1 MEKLNLIY
9 LRQSGLMIEPIIKL
23 FSCPLFSPRPI
34 KHPRG
39 LITLYLMG
47 GIQNTNINT
56 ACTSHGQDTIVFW
69 ITKRYNFSLLN
80 LKQISSTCFPSLNVI
95 QGRILNCF
103 WKTNGVRSKLD
114 IPLNRRI
121 SCTTHYMKVK
131 LKQRLLRWRPNAT
144 TNPLFS
150 EHCSL
155 AWADIIQWRFNRR
168 TIERKY
174 STMV

>member
-1 MEKLNLIY
+1 
-9 LRQSGLMIEPIIKL
+9 MIEPIIKL
-23 FSCPLFSPRPI
+23 FSCPLFSPLPI

-56 ACTSHGQDTIVFW
+56 AYTSHGQDNIVFW
-69 ITKRYNFSLLN
+69 ITKRYNIFFSN

-95 QGRILNCF
+95 QGGILNCF

-114 IPLNRRI
+114 ISLNRRI

-131 LKQRLLRWRPNAT
+131 LKQRLLRWRQTPCSVNIAHWPQQT
-144 TNPLFS
+144 LFNGGLIGGQLR
-150 EHCSL
+150 EN
-155 AWADIIQWRFNRR
+155 IQRC
-168 TIERKY
+168 IA
-174 STMV
+174 MV

>member
-1 MEKLNLIY
+1 
-9 LRQSGLMIEPIIKL
+9 MIEPIIKL
-23 FSCPLFSPRPI
+23 FSCPLFSPLPI

-56 ACTSHGQDTIVFW
+56 AYTSHGQDNIVFW
-69 ITKRYNFSLLN
+69 IKKRYNIFSKTNLQHMFSLFECDTGRDPELF
-80 LKQISSTCFPSLNVI
+80 LKDKRGEIKIRHILEQENKLHNTLYESQI
-95 QGRILNCF
+95 
-103 WKTNGVRSKLD
+103 KTTVVAL
-114 IPLNRRI
+114 
-121 SCTTHYMKVK
+121 
-131 LKQRLLRWRPNAT
+131 A

-155 AWADIIQWRFNRR
+155 ASADIIQWWFNRR

-174 STMV
+174 STMAQSEVNCIDRSCSHKRCWR